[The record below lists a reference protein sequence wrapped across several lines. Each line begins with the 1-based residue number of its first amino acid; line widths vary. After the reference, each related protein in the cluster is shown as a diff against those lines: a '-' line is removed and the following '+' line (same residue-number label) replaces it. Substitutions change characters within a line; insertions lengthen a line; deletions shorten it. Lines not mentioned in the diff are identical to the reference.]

1 MTILEITSRPFL
13 KSYFYGQL
21 LFVLNVEFIEIE
33 EMRREEKM
41 RDRQKEGDRKLPPQ
55 REWQKEREKGDR
67 EEKKK
72 QKKACLLF
80 QRSSGKERFGQLCII
95 AKQ

>member
-1 MTILEITSRPFL
+1 
-13 KSYFYGQL
+13 
-21 LFVLNVEFIEIE
+21 
-33 EMRREEKM
+33 M

-72 QKKACLLF
+72 QKKACNNDDLQAL
-80 QRSSGKERFGQLCII
+80 SWNIKEKEKAEVMVKDVSCAVLRQHTPLKETF
-95 AKQ
+95 